1 MAVSRRVHAALH
13 LGLTLVAMAAVA
25 ALLHGLVELS
35 LVTSVI
41 ASVAVVGVIS
51 AAEWAGWHRTP
62 ARTDV
67 PASYHTHR
75 SVQGDGYPTGISKDT
90 PPRH

>member
-1 MAVSRRVHAALH
+1 MAVSRRVHAVLH
-13 LGLTLVAMAAVA
+13 LGLTLLAMAVVA
-25 ALLHGLVELS
+25 AVLHGVVELS

-41 ASVAVVGVIS
+41 VSVAVVGVVS
-51 AAEWAGWHRTP
+51 AAEWAGWHKSP

-75 SVQGDGYPTGISKDT
+75 TLHGGGYPTGISQDT